1 MKKKELKALPP
12 LYFPIVIDLFEVKSE
27 EKFRTDETQQA
38 IPYNLRI
45 CVFARR
51 HCGPVIPESE
61 KRLHWIMTKSVEKQL
76 DKTHKRRC
84 FKV

>member
-45 CVFARR
+45 CVF
-51 HCGPVIPESE
+51 S
-61 KRLHWIMTKSVEKQL
+61 
-76 DKTHKRRC
+76 
-84 FKV
+84 